1 MIRFLCIGMSKL
13 LATIVYGLEQTYAN
27 NGLGGMASAFQ
38 LLEIAHTHY
47 WCQSGLEA
55 TRSGSQGDGA
65 MSPMSEHSG
74 GSPYD
79 SHEYLDSVTN
89 MNQSVR
95 SSASSYSLNQQVGPK
110 KDVQNF
116 EIQSTG
122 SVMTQLG
129 MYHFLSSLSRMGL
142 KKGWGLRS

>member
-1 MIRFLCIGMSKL
+1 MSKL

-47 WCQSGLEA
+47 WCQSGLET
-55 TRSGSQGDGA
+55 TRSSSQGDGA

-79 SHEYLDSVTN
+79 SHENLDSVTN

-95 SSASSYSLNQQVGPK
+95 SSASSYSLNQPVGPK
-110 KDVQNF
+110 RDVQNF

-129 MYHFLSSLSRMGL
+129 MFNFFKWFFKNGF
-142 KKGWGLRS
+142 KQNGWD